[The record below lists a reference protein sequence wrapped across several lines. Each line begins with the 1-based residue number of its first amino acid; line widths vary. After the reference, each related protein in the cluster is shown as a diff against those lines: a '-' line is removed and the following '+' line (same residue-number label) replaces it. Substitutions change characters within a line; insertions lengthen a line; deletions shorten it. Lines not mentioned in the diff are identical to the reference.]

1 MNKVFLIGRMVKDPE
16 LRYTPGKGTAVVSV
30 TLAVD
35 KYNTK
40 TGQNEA
46 DFIPIVV
53 WGKQAENLSSHM
65 TKGSMIAVSGRIQT
79 RSYEAKDGSK
89 RYVTEVQVEHIE
101 FLGSKSDGQ
110 TETKESNPY
119 EEFGNAIEISDDE
132 LPF

>member
-1 MNKVFLIGRMVKDPE
+1 MNKVLLTGRLTRDPE
-16 LRYTPGKGTAVVSV
+16 LRYTPNSKAVCNFTIATNRPVV
-30 TLAVD
+30 RD
-35 KYNTK
+35 GEKI
-40 TGQNEA
+40 A
-46 DFIPIVV
+46 DFINCIV
-53 WGKQAENLSSHM
+53 WGKTAENLSKYQS
-65 TKGSMIAVSGRIQT
+65 KGSLIGIDGRLES
-79 RSYEAKDGSK
+79 RSYDDKDGNK

>member
-1 MNKVFLIGRMVKDPE
+1 MNKVLLTGRLTRDPE
-16 LRYTPGKGTAVVSV
+16 LRYTSNNKAVCNFTIATNRPVV
-30 TLAVD
+30 RD
-35 KYNTK
+35 GEKI
-40 TGQNEA
+40 A
-46 DFIPIVV
+46 DFINCIV
-53 WGKQAENLSSHM
+53 WGKTAENLSKYQS
-65 TKGSMIAVSGRIQT
+65 KGSLVGIDGRLES
-79 RSYEAKDGSK
+79 RSYDDKDGNK

>member
-1 MNKVFLIGRMVKDPE
+1 MNKVLLTGRLTRDPE
-16 LRYTPGKGTAVVSV
+16 LRYTSYNKAVCNFTIATNRPVV
-30 TLAVD
+30 RD
-35 KYNTK
+35 GEKI
-40 TGQNEA
+40 A
-46 DFIPIVV
+46 DFINCIV
-53 WGKQAENLSSHM
+53 WGKTAENLSKYQS
-65 TKGSMIAVSGRIQT
+65 KGSLIGIDGRLES
-79 RSYEAKDGSK
+79 RSYDDKDGNK

>member
-1 MNKVFLIGRMVKDPE
+1 MNKVLLTGRLTRDPE
-16 LRYTPGKGTAVVSV
+16 LRYTPNGKAVCNFTIATNRPVV
-30 TLAVD
+30 RD
-35 KYNTK
+35 GEK
-40 TGQNEA
+40 TA
-46 DFIPIVV
+46 DFINCIV
-53 WGKQAENLSSHM
+53 WGKTAENLSKYQS
-65 TKGSMIAVSGRIQT
+65 KGSLIGIDGRLES
-79 RSYEAKDGSK
+79 RSYDDKDGNK

>member
-1 MNKVFLIGRMVKDPE
+1 MNKVLLTGRLTRDPE
-16 LRYTPGKGTAVVSV
+16 LRYTSNNKAVCNFTIATNRPVV
-30 TLAVD
+30 RD
-35 KYNTK
+35 GEKI
-40 TGQNEA
+40 A
-46 DFIPIVV
+46 DFINCIV
-53 WGKQAENLSSHM
+53 WGKTAENLSKYQS
-65 TKGSMIAVSGRIQT
+65 KGSLIGIDGRLES
-79 RSYEAKDGSK
+79 RSYDDKDGNK